1 MALRRLKLF
10 IRSLNVDPDYVIQ
23 ACTDVNEYVDP
34 SSSARRRNQSERKT
48 GRTLISLCLFTI
60 CI

>member
-34 SSSARRRNQSERKT
+34 SSSTGRNQSERKT